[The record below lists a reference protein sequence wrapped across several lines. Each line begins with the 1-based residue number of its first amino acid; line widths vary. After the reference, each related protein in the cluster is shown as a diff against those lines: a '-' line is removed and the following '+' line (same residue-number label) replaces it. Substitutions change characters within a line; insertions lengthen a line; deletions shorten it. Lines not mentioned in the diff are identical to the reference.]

1 MDKQL
6 AQRIRDA
13 AHATENSKERLQEAM
28 VELARRTLEVEQAG
42 AAQGAPTVLTATGN
56 APGEMTVVLSMNELI
71 EIIELVARTQ
81 SFGEALDA
89 AGFVPAT
96 GVPIPLR
103 EEHGRLPLS
112 RHKPKPS

>member
-13 AHATENSKERLQEAM
+13 AHATENSKERLLGSL
-28 VELARRTLEVEQAG
+28 VELARRPLEIDRPG
-42 AAQGAPTVLTATGN
+42 AAQDAPTVLTATGD
-56 APGEMTVVLSMNELI
+56 APGEMTVVLSINELI

-103 EEHGRLPLS
+103 EGHGRIPLS
-112 RHKPKPS
+112 RHKPKAP